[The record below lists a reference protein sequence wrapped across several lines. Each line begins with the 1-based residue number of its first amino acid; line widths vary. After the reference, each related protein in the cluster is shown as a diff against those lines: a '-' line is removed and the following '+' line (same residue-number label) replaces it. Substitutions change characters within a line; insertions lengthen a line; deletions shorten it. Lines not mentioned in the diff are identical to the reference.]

1 MFFFSEYVESF
12 YVHSSVLKLHSK
24 KKSSKMTMIRNMM
37 IRNPIIRSSDSRKDF
52 LGVVVDCKVMPSI
65 RPFKKTFHY
74 RFKTLNRS
82 SIQ

>member
-1 MFFFSEYVESF
+1 
-12 YVHSSVLKLHSK
+12 
-24 KKSSKMTMIRNMM
+24 MM